1 MGCCI
6 SPNNII
12 ERDKTKVFTK
22 GIDIE
27 SLQNKEFSNII
38 ICKKENNLIKENNS
52 IEIMKN
58 SSNEYEISLNEF
70 NESQMSSKIINNNNV
85 VNKNKNI
92 DKLETVK
99 EVISEISFR
108 KNESRNNSIYHK
120 SNSKLSSNTEKIN
133 TEKCEDNYNKKTN
146 QMIKLMKKQ

>member
-27 SLQNKEFSNII
+27 SLQKKELSNII

-85 VNKNKNI
+85 LNKNKNI

-146 QMIKLMKKQ
+146 QMIKLMKK

>member
-27 SLQNKEFSNII
+27 SLQNKELSNII

-85 VNKNKNI
+85 LNKNKNI

-133 TEKCEDNYNKKTN
+133 NEKIVIVSILNKFFCIN
-146 QMIKLMKKQ
+146 

>member
-27 SLQNKEFSNII
+27 SLQNKELSNII

-85 VNKNKNI
+85 VHKNKNI

-146 QMIKLMKKQ
+146 QMIKLMKK

>member
-27 SLQNKEFSNII
+27 SIQNKELSNII

-85 VNKNKNI
+85 LNKNKNI

-120 SNSKLSSNTEKIN
+120 SNSKLSSNTEKNN

-146 QMIKLMKKQ
+146 QMIKLMKK

>member
-27 SLQNKEFSNII
+27 SLQNKELSNII

-85 VNKNKNI
+85 LNKNKNI

-146 QMIKLMKKQ
+146 QMIKLMKK

>member
-27 SLQNKEFSNII
+27 SIQNKELSNII

-146 QMIKLMKKQ
+146 QMIKLMKK

>member
-146 QMIKLMKKQ
+146 QMIKLMKK

>member
-27 SLQNKEFSNII
+27 SLQNKELSNII

-58 SSNEYEISLNEF
+58 YSNEYEISLNEF

-85 VNKNKNI
+85 LNKNKNI
-92 DKLETVK
+92 DKLETV
-99 EVISEISFR
+99 
-108 KNESRNNSIYHK
+108 
-120 SNSKLSSNTEKIN
+120 
-133 TEKCEDNYNKKTN
+133 
-146 QMIKLMKKQ
+146 

>member
-27 SLQNKEFSNII
+27 SLQNKELSNII

-70 NESQMSSKIINNNNV
+70 NESQMSSKIINNNNI

-146 QMIKLMKKQ
+146 QMIKLMKK

>member
-85 VNKNKNI
+85 LNKNKNI

-146 QMIKLMKKQ
+146 QMIKLMKK

>member
-12 ERDKTKVFTK
+12 ERDKTKIFTK

-146 QMIKLMKKQ
+146 QMIKLMKK

>member
-27 SLQNKEFSNII
+27 SLQNKELSNII

-146 QMIKLMKKQ
+146 QMIKLMKK

>member
-27 SLQNKEFSNII
+27 SIQNKELSNII

-85 VNKNKNI
+85 LNKNKNI

-146 QMIKLMKKQ
+146 QMIKLMKK